1 MLGELTENNAQSFF
15 RNLLATLDSVAAIH
29 KYLWLDDRHQPG
41 LLAQGS
47 IASQRMG
54 VSRNAV
60 MAGTEFANGDDC
72 APFAETSAK
81 IEILFEMLAQ
91 AIQAFGNFL
100 AREIRQRICSFIDLD
115 PGDNALRPEQLKEGP
130 AIPGPLPNR
139 FIKQDHS
146 ADRVAQVRRSEK
158 HLPVGASVFF
168 RRGQVNSFEPFR
180 NGRRAFVC
188 GQNPFSGRYQR

>member
-1 MLGELTENNAQSFF
+1 MLGELTENNAQSFL

-29 KYLWLDDRHQPG
+29 KNLWLDDRHQPG

-91 AIQAFGNFL
+91 AIEAFGNLL
-100 AREIRQRICSFIDLD
+100 AREVRQCLRSFIDFN
-115 PGDNALRPEQLKEGP
+115 PGDNALPPEHFNEGP
-130 AIPGPLPNR
+130 AILGPLPNR
-139 FIKQDHS
+139 FI
-146 ADRVAQVRRSEK
+146 E
-158 HLPVGASVFF
+158 
-168 RRGQVNSFEPFR
+168 
-180 NGRRAFVC
+180 
-188 GQNPFSGRYQR
+188 